1 MRVQR
6 SRSSASPLRS
16 PLLRVLLGAAL
27 LSSLACRHPGS
38 RIGGVAPGVPT
49 ADPSL
54 AAARVN
60 GVTLHYVDRGTGVP
74 IVFVHGGLVDYR
86 EWGPVADSLADAY
99 RTITY
104 SRRYN
109 YPNDNPLTS
118 TDHSALVEAAD
129 LTGLIRTQR
138 LGAVHLVGVS
148 YGAYTALLVALNQ
161 PELVRSLVLV
171 EPPLLRWLPDLPEGQ
186 RLYDEFVGGT
196 WEPVGL
202 AFRRGDT
209 TEAMR
214 LTLDFFIGPGGL
226 DTLPAELRSVL
237 FANVREWQALTTSR
251 DAFPAI
257 SRAEVRRLDRPV
269 LMISGGRSY
278 PMLRAIDAELERQLP
293 RVRRKVVAGGTH
305 DVCTE
310 QPIVCAR
317 EIRSFLASQAVRP
330 GSP

>member
-1 MRVQR
+1 M
-6 SRSSASPLRS
+6 LRF
-16 PLLRVLLGAAL
+16 LLGAAL
-27 LSSLACRHPGS
+27 LSSLACHHSGS
-38 RIGGVAPGVPT
+38 RIGGGAPGAST
-49 ADPSL
+49 ADSSL

-60 GVTLHYVDRGTGVP
+60 GVTLHYFDRGTGTPV
-74 IVFVHGGLVDYR
+74 VFVHGGLMDYR
-86 EWGPVADSLADAY
+86 EWKPVAESLADAY

-109 YPNDNPLTS
+109 YPNDNPLAS

-129 LTGLIRTQR
+129 LAGLIRTQR

-161 PELVRSLVLV
+161 PDLVRSLVLV
-171 EPPLLRWLPDLPEGQ
+171 EPPLLHWLPDLPGGQ

-196 WEPVGL
+196 WEPAGR

-214 LTLDFFIGPGGL
+214 ITLDFFIGPGSL
-226 DTLPAELRSVL
+226 ATLPAELRSML

-293 RVRRKVVAGGTH
+293 RVRRTVIPDGTH

-310 QPIVCAR
+310 QPTVCAR

-330 GSP
+330 GTP

>member
-1 MRVQR
+1 M
-6 SRSSASPLRS
+6 
-16 PLLRVLLGAAL
+16 LRVLLGAAL
-27 LSSLACRHPGS
+27 LSSLACRHPGPRVS
-38 RIGGVAPGVPT
+38 AVAPAAPT
-49 ADPSL
+49 ADSSL

-60 GVTLHYVDRGTGVP
+60 GVTLHYVDRGKGAPV
-74 IVFVHGGLVDYR
+74 VFVHGGLVDYR
-86 EWGPVADSLADAY
+86 EWGPVADSLVDTY

-129 LTGLIRTQR
+129 LAGLIRTQR

-148 YGAYTALLVALNQ
+148 YGAYTALLVALKE

-171 EPPLLRWLPDLPEGQ
+171 EPPIVRWLPDLPGGQ

-214 LTLDFFIGPGGL
+214 ITLDFFMGPGSL
-226 DTLPAELRSVL
+226 ATLPAEFRSVL

-257 SRAEVRRLDRPV
+257 SRDEVRQLDRPV

-293 RVRRKVVAGGTH
+293 RVRRTVVPDGTH
-305 DVCTE
+305 DVCAE
-310 QPIVCAR
+310 QPAVCAS
-317 EIRSFLASQAVRP
+317 EIRSFLASQAGRSGTP
-330 GSP
+330 